1 MHQLPAEVAE
11 VLTSQAEPHDSRFGA
26 ADADGDGLCL
36 GESTVCLCMCC
47 YHGSVHQIVLE
58 SVSVSVLP
66 SATGAEDGIL
76 APRHLITHRA
86 RSKAVARGV

>member
-1 MHQLPAEVAE
+1 MVMDCALESRQSTTNSEAKSTELLDMLQTACCVDVAN
-11 VLTSQAEPHDSRFGA
+11 
-26 ADADGDGLCL
+26 
-36 GESTVCLCMCC
+36 CMCC